1 MKNLNISVLR
11 TRNISINLIQYRNLY
26 EDNPTHQ
33 EEDWKIVIFDE
44 AVGFRNGNI
53 VLVAQ
58 AFYLVDGDKLIYLCE
73 VSDQETTNERLIP
86 YLQDEIDCEA
96 LLN

>member
-33 EEDWKIVIFDE
+33 EDWKIVIFDE
-44 AVGFRNGNI
+44 SVGFRNGNI

-58 AFYLVDGDKLIYLCE
+58 DFYLVDGETLIHICP

-86 YLQDEIDCEA
+86 YLQSQIGRAA
-96 LLN
+96 LLR

>member
-1 MKNLNISVLR
+1 MANLNIPVLR
-11 TRNISINLIQYRNLY
+11 TRNISINLIQYRNLN

-33 EEDWKIVIFDE
+33 EDWKLVIFDE

-58 AFYLVDGDKLIYLCE
+58 DYYLVDDDTLIHICP
-73 VSDQETTNERLIP
+73 VSDVETTDDRVIP
-86 YLQDEIDCEA
+86 YLQSKIDRKT
-96 LLN
+96 LIK